1 MHELILVVEDNKRG
15 AELTR
20 AMLLGAGYLVI
31 VATTGEDALALLA
44 DDNQHMPDLIVLDLN
59 LPRMPGLEFAR
70 KVRSVGCQIPIIVYT
85 AYASQ
90 SWDYP
95 KQAYD
100 AGVNG
105 FSEKSADLDMLPRL
119 IAFHLS
125 TTAATRDNISAMIK
139 DNKE

>member
-15 AELTR
+15 ADLTR
-20 AMLLGAGYLVI
+20 AMLMGAGYLVM

-44 DDNQHMPDLIVLDLN
+44 DDKQHMPDLIVLDLN

-70 KVRSVGCQIPIIVYT
+70 KVRSVGCQIPIIAYT

-90 SWDYP
+90 NWDYP
-95 KQAYD
+95 KQAFD

-105 FSEKSADLDMLPRL
+105 FAEKSGDLDMLPRL
-119 IAFHLS
+119 IAHHLDAA
-125 TTAATRDNISAMIK
+125 AATRESVQAMIK
-139 DNKE
+139 DSKE